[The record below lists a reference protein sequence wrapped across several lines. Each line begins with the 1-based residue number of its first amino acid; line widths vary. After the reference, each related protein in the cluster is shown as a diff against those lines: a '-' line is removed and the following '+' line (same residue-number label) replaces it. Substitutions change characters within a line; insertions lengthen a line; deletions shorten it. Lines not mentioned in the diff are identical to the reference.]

1 MSRPFSAWQPPAV
14 QDIHP
19 PRASLAEQHVDPPE
33 RFVAPE
39 QCDGFEDSRGDRG
52 ARDRNADGLEDV
64 LRLEAAVLDDAP
76 QRDLDRRLVPGLEL
90 GERAPHLTQAVG
102 GTVAAEDALAGDR
115 VVDRAV

>member
-1 MSRPFSAWQPPAV
+1 MSRPFSAWQPPPV

-39 QCDGFEDSRGDRG
+39 QGDGFEDSRGDRG
-52 ARDRNADGLEDV
+52 ARDRNANGLEDV
-64 LRLEAAVLDDAP
+64 LRLDAPVLDDAP

-90 GERAPHLTQAVG
+90 GERAPHPSPPFGRSATPK
-102 GTVAAEDALAGDR
+102 DA
-115 VVDRAV
+115 